1 MISEIVNISCLGSE
15 AAWAFI
21 KIIER
26 LGWCFDWEDENTMVV
41 NIPAADKCMFDF
53 LTAGFN

>member
-1 MISEIVNISCLGSE
+1 MISKIMNISCLESE

-26 LGWCFDWEDENTMVV
+26 LWRCFDWEDENTMVI
-41 NIPAADKCMFDF
+41 NIPAEDEYMFDF
-53 LTAGFN
+53 LTAGV